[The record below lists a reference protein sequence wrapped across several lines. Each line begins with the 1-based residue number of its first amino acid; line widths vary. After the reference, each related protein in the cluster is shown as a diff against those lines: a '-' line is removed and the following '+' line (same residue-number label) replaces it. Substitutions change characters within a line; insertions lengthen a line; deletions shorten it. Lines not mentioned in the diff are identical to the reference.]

1 MTAGLFCFCLSL
13 RARQPYLGEQVR
25 LLLEMGPPP
34 GTALGPADRK
44 VDGREELKWGCTG
57 EIDTHNYSTRQ

>member
-1 MTAGLFCFCLSL
+1 MG
-13 RARQPYLGEQVR
+13 

-44 VDGREELKWGCTG
+44 VDGREELRCGGMG
-57 EIDTHNYSTRQ
+57 EIDINSYSTRW